1 MLEGRRKMLAEEK
14 KAQQALFP
22 HRKKNPEGEGGE
34 TFFDRCAA
42 MDKRLQEKR
51 VKAVEDYEKS
61 QRPPPTAKKWGEVQ
75 DNFLKRWIDFNKKR
89 EENLEKLDQETMPP
103 FRQPGSEPLAWEDV
117 QDHFLG
123 SQAECTAR
131 IEARVKASEEAMKSK
146 ATKEG
151 GAEFKMKCVFLGGVL
166 QRRGVQEKQEQ
177 KRARQCA
184 VFKTLSLTLLTPIPL
199 TPPPTHPQ
207 GHTTFPSPCPS
218 LMTGRP
224 PLQTRRSWSTRSAWT
239 GGGGGPRMRAHPSRP
254 SPSPSPSPSSP
265 FSRGR
270 SHSGQRRTR
279 RAREG
284 GRRRRRRWP
293 RSTKWW
299 WGGGGSHQ
307 GQGRPG
313 RGEGNIFY
321 REGRIGCA
329 ATRFGFELVAMVDF
343 YFRVIVCL

>member
-1 MLEGRRKMLAEEK
+1 MADDEYKDDHIEEEGPPSAPSSSVRPTVQPFSHGFVEFPGLPGIKVPSRAFEAKVKVSLPSGSGRDSNTIIVNRGERGMAALEPRNMEPSEAQQALRDFSHLYPVFVQKWDKGYLNEVAFATKRCVFPRCYSTMTPRQHFLILFQHLPPSPPLLSHTTFPHSTPHTPLSMACSKAIAEAHMLEGRRKMLAEEK

-22 HRKKNPEGEGGE
+22 HRKKNPEGESGE

-51 VKAVEDYEKS
+51 VKAVEDYEKA

-151 GAEFKMKCVFLGGVL
+151 GAEFKMK
-166 QRRGVQEKQEQ
+166 
-177 KRARQCA
+177 
-184 VFKTLSLTLLTPIPL
+184 
-199 TPPPTHPQ
+199 
-207 GHTTFPSPCPS
+207 
-218 LMTGRP
+218 
-224 PLQTRRSWSTRSAWT
+224 
-239 GGGGGPRMRAHPSRP
+239 
-254 SPSPSPSPSSP
+254 
-265 FSRGR
+265 
-270 SHSGQRRTR
+270 
-279 RAREG
+279 
-284 GRRRRRRWP
+284 
-293 RSTKWW
+293 
-299 WGGGGSHQ
+299 
-307 GQGRPG
+307 
-313 RGEGNIFY
+313 
-321 REGRIGCA
+321 
-329 ATRFGFELVAMVDF
+329 
-343 YFRVIVCL
+343 